1 MVTFEVAM
9 DNEQRLKDLERRR
22 RRGAR
27 LLAAGHAQA
36 EVARRLGVSRQS
48 VSRWEQAREQGGA
61 EALRRSKRFGR
72 PRRLSDAHCTQ
83 LVRELKAG
91 ALAAGF
97 PTELWT
103 LPRIG
108 ALIER
113 RFAIRL
119 APSSVWRLLREL
131 GWSVQRPTGQ
141 ARERN
146 EPAIATWK
154 ARRWPILKKSRR
166 GKAE

>member
-1 MVTFEVAM
+1 M
-9 DNEQRLKDLERRR
+9 DNEQRLKALERRR

-27 LLAAGHAQA
+27 LLAAGVKPA
-36 EVARRLGVSRQS
+36 EVARRVEVSRQS
-48 VSRWEQAREQGGA
+48 VSRWEKAIEEGGA
-61 EALRRSKRFGR
+61 EALRRPRRFGR
-72 PRRLSDAHCTQ
+72 PPRLSDAQRAQ

-108 ALIER
+108 ELIER
-113 RFAIRL
+113 RFAVRL
-119 APSSVWRLLREL
+119 AQSSVWRLLREL
-131 GWSVQRPTGQ
+131 GWSVQRPSGQ

-146 EPAIATWK
+146 ERAIATWK
-154 ARRWPILKKSRR
+154 TRRWPELKKSQRD
-166 GKAE
+166 KAE

>member
-1 MVTFEVAM
+1 M
-9 DNEQRLKDLERRR
+9 DNEQRLKALERRR

-27 LLAAGHAQA
+27 LLAAGVKPA
-36 EVARRLGVSRQS
+36 EVARQMEVSRQS
-48 VSRWEQAREQGGA
+48 VSRWEKAVEEGGA
-61 EALRRSKRFGR
+61 EALRRPPRFGR
-72 PRRLSDAHCTQ
+72 PPRLSDAQRAQ

-97 PTELWT
+97 PSELWT

-108 ALIER
+108 ELIER
-113 RFAIRL
+113 RFAVRL
-119 APSSVWRLLREL
+119 VQSSVWRLLREL
-131 GWSVQRPTGQ
+131 GWSVQRPSGQ

-146 EPAIATWK
+146 ERAIATWK
-154 ARRWPILKKSRR
+154 ARRWPELKKSQR

>member
-1 MVTFEVAM
+1 M
-9 DNEQRLKDLERRR
+9 DNEQRLKALERRR

-27 LLAAGHAQA
+27 LLAARVKPA
-36 EVARRLGVSRQS
+36 EVARRMEVSRQS
-48 VSRWEQAREQGGA
+48 VSRWKKTIEGGGV
-61 EALRRSKRFGR
+61 EALQRPARFGR
-72 PRRLSDAHCTQ
+72 PPLLSDAQRTQ

-91 ALAAGF
+91 ALAGGF

-108 ALIER
+108 ELIER
-113 RFAIRL
+113 RFAVRL
-119 APSSVWRLLREL
+119 AQSSVWRLLRDL
-131 GWSVQRPTGQ
+131 GWSVQRPSGQ

-146 EPAIATWK
+146 ERAIATWK
-154 ARRWPILKKSRR
+154 ARRWPEQKKSQR